1 MHRKKKPTGIHI
13 PAGFFLVCFKSLS
26 YILAYW
32 MIFNKAGEPGW
43 KALIP
48 IYSTYTEYKLV
59 WNTKMFAVFMAFVIV
74 TAILERVDGML
85 FLYYAASIGTIVM
98 NIMACVKMSMS
109 FGHGTGF
116 AIGLILLNP
125 IFLLILAFDGS
136 AYIGP
141 EGRRPQTERQGIL

>member
-1 MHRKKKPTGIHI
+1 
-13 PAGFFLVCFKSLS
+13 
-26 YILAYW
+26 
-32 MIFNKAGEPGW
+32 
-43 KALIP
+43 
-48 IYSTYTEYKLV
+48 
-59 WNTKMFAVFMAFVIV
+59 MFAVFMAFVIV

-141 EGRRPQTERQGIL
+141 EGRRPQTERQGIYEHMGFEVYQRDELDGQGNPFPILHMRRRA

>member
-1 MHRKKKPTGIHI
+1 MEEL
-13 PAGFFLVCFKSLS
+13 AMLLLSLKMVK
-26 YILAYW
+26 YAVATVVVLLCILAYW
-32 MIFNKAGEPGW
+32 MIFKKAGEAGW